1 MMGVK
6 FTFVLDASYDIL
18 NQLLIELYDILKTIW
33 SLDSRKFIEI
43 VSLASGSIEVVGN
56 LRMPENET
64 D

>member
-6 FTFVLDASYDIL
+6 FTFVLDASYDVL

-33 SLDSRKFIEI
+33 SMDSRKFIEI

-56 LRMPENET
+56 LRMP
-64 D
+64 